1 MSSLVAKVMALK
13 VVLTDGPFSDVSIER
28 EILGSIG
35 VTLLRAPGSSIGD
48 IAALATDADALLVC
62 WANITA
68 ELIAQLPRCR
78 YISLYTAGFNNVDL
92 AAATEAGIAVSNNP
106 GYCTSEVATH
116 ALSLLLA
123 CHRKLFSLEARVKAG
138 VWEPVVSMAPTPSL
152 EEQTVGILG
161 YGRIGRQLAKWVAPL
176 CGRVIAHSQPDESC
190 PQESAPAEMVSLDR
204 LLRESDYISIHLPL
218 NSSTQQLL
226 SQDALAKMKP
236 TAFLINT
243 SRGLI
248 LDDEALV
255 EALRAKKLGGVA
267 LDVFTTEPL
276 PLDHPFRSLPNV
288 IITPHVAWYSDQ
300 SEYLLHANAP
310 RAIVD
315 FFQGR
320 PVKLLNQ
327 PKAHK

>member
-1 MSSLVAKVMALK
+1 MAIK
-13 VVLTDGPFSDVSIER
+13 VVLTDGPFSDISIER
-28 EILGSIG
+28 EILGTMGAS
-35 VTLLRAPGSSIGD
+35 LLRAPGSSVGE
-48 IAALATDADALLVC
+48 IAALAADADALLVC
-62 WANITA
+62 WANIPA
-68 ELIAQLPRCR
+68 ELIAQLKRCR

-106 GYCTSEVATH
+106 GYCTNEVATH

-123 CHRKLFSLEARVKAG
+123 CHRKLFTLEAKVKAG
-138 VWEPVVSMAPTPSL
+138 VWEPVASMTPTPPL
-152 EEQTVGILG
+152 KEQTVGILG
-161 YGRIGRQLAKWVAPL
+161 YGRIGRQLAEWVAPL
-176 CGRVIAHSQPDESC
+176 CGRVLAHSQSNGSSSPD
-190 PQESAPAEMVSLDR
+190 SAPTEMVSLDK

-218 NSSTQQLL
+218 NPSTRHLL
-226 SQDALAKMKP
+226 GREALAKMKP

-248 LDDEALV
+248 FDDEALV
-255 EALRAKKLGGVA
+255 EALRANKLGGVA

-276 PLDHPFRSLPNV
+276 PPDHPFRTLSNV
-288 IITPHVAWYSDQ
+288 IITPHVAWYSDR

-315 FFQGR
+315 FFEGR

-327 PKAHK
+327 PKVKWE

>member
-1 MSSLVAKVMALK
+1 MAIK
-13 VVLTDGPFSDVSIER
+13 VVLTDGPFSDISIER
-28 EILGSIG
+28 EILEKIG
-35 VTLLRAPGSSIGD
+35 ATLLRAPGSSVNE
-48 IAALATDADALLVC
+48 IAALAADADALLVC
-62 WANITA
+62 WANIPA
-68 ELIAQLPRCR
+68 ELIRQLKRCR
-78 YISLYTAGFNNVDL
+78 YISLYTVGFNNVDL

-116 ALSLLLA
+116 ALALLLA

-138 VWEPVVSMAPTPSL
+138 TWEPVASMTPTHSL
-152 EEQTVGILG
+152 KEQTIGLLG
-161 YGRIGRQLAKWVAPL
+161 YGRIGKQLAQWVEPL
-176 CGRVIAHSQPDESC
+176 CGRVLAHSQTNSQD
-190 PQESAPAEMVSLDR
+190 SAPAEMVSLDR

-218 NSSTQQLL
+218 NPSTRYLL
-226 SQDALAKMKP
+226 GRNEISKMKT

-248 LDDEALV
+248 IDDETLI
-255 EALRAKKLGGVA
+255 EALRAGQLGGAA

-276 PLDHPFRSLPNV
+276 PLNHPFRTLPNV
-288 IITPHVAWYSDQ
+288 IITPHVAWYSDR

-315 FFQGR
+315 FFEGH

-327 PKAHK
+327 PKSKEQQV